1 MIGRHVMRNS
11 LIATVTVL
19 SLIIGFMIS
28 GSVIVENVFA
38 IPGLGSLIVDAVL
51 ERDYPVIQALVLFF
65 GLTVIVINLA
75 ADLTYAAIDPRV
87 RLVTR

>member
-51 ERDYPVIQALVLFF
+51 QRDYPVIQALVLFF
-65 GLTVIVINLA
+65 GS
-75 ADLTYAAIDPRV
+75 PSS
-87 RLVTR
+87 

>member
-1 MIGRHVMRNS
+1 MRNS

-38 IPGLGSLIVDAVL
+38 IPGLGSLIVEGVL

-65 GLTVIVINLA
+65 GLTVILINLA

-87 RLVTR
+87 RLLT